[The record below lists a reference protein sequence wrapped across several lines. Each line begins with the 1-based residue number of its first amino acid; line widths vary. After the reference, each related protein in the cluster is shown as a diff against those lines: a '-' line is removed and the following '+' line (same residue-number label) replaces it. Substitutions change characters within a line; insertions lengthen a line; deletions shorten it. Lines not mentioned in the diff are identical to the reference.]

1 MPRTTTRPTWLWT
14 AALTLLLAGA
24 SAAQEITGTY
34 DITPGP
40 GWGRVRADG
49 ADLVLEAVVDG
60 QARPAARGS
69 ATPQGGRWRLRA
81 GAATG
86 GVTGALGDLL
96 GGGGGGAGAGG
107 TEVEVSRLGTDCL
120 RVVVRERGRVVVTER
135 WSPREGAFA
144 VTALPPERRAFS
156 PYRTEGPN
164 TVTVPW
170 QVEPADARAEVEVRV
185 VDRAGAEVLRRALGP
200 QDAAGAFTWDGRQ
213 RDGRCVDARRSPY
226 RVTFTAR
233 RAGEAVESAPVDVVA
248 VPRLDAAWV
257 VSRVDGGAATS
268 ANKVVAHDAKVELI
282 AVVRAVV
289 AGARPE
295 EPGRTERVVYVGVD
309 GLTSATL
316 PQVGRI
322 AVERW
327 DDALW
332 PALAPR
338 WQEVRALGLHRPAYR
353 ATQNLRRAT
362 TNGQFT
368 NVVSNGPDE
377 GKWIGRDT
385 LEYDHVDRPAGP
397 TLEHQ
402 ATPGTLRYRF
412 DADLADPALALGERA
427 PGTPGRADPRQTT
440 ATEARSG
447 LLDGFSPDLG
457 GAGVTIHRISRR
469 GASPHP
475 LLSHLEAY
483 RGVPWLY
490 GSLGQQVQE
499 FVGYDCADLVFA
511 AARRAGLTTKNQFT
525 NADIMCKTY
534 TKPVVA
540 TVRFEDGQ
548 ALDLKTGS
556 RADLSAARPGDVVF
570 FDWDGDGKWDH
581 TTVLWDLPAGEV
593 DMTARLV
600 WAGHGPLATDGF
612 KLGTVGMLA
621 REGARMIIRRF

>member
-1 MPRTTTRPTWLWT
+1 MPRTTTRPIWLWT
-14 AALTLLLAGA
+14 TALTLLLAGA

-49 ADLVLEAVVDG
+49 AHLVLEAVVDG
-60 QARPAARGS
+60 AARPAARGS
-69 ATPQGGRWRLRA
+69 ATPQGGRWLLRA
-81 GAATG
+81 GAATS

-96 GGGGGGAGAGG
+96 GGGTGAGAGAA

-135 WSPREGAFA
+135 WTPREGAFA

-185 VDRAGAEVLRRALGP
+185 VDRTGAEVLRRALGP
-200 QDAAGAFTWDGRQ
+200 QEAAGAFTWDGRQ

-233 RAGEAVESAPVDVVA
+233 RAGEAAESAPVDVVA

-295 EPGRTERVVYVGVD
+295 EPGRTERVVYAGVD

-316 PQVGRI
+316 PQVGRV

-397 TLEHQ
+397 SLEHQ

-457 GAGVTIHRISRR
+457 GAGLTIHRISRR
-469 GASPHP
+469 GASAHP

-511 AARRAGLTTKNQFT
+511 AARRAGLTTRNQFT

-548 ALDLKTGS
+548 AFDLKTGS

-581 TTVLWDLPAGEV
+581 TTVLWDLPSGEV

-621 REGARMIIRRF
+621 REGARMVIRRF